1 MPLIT
6 IRLAR
11 RDEPTSPEQK
21 ARLISG
27 ISDLMESVLSKRRE
41 SITVIIDEVDP
52 ENWGEGGE
60 PVTTI
65 RRRRAS
71 ADPRLSKD
79 LP

>member
-11 RDEPTSPEQK
+11 RDEPTSAEQK

-41 SITVIIDEVDP
+41 SVTVIIDEVNP

-65 RRRRAS
+65 RQRRAS
-71 ADPRLSKD
+71 ADQGF
-79 LP
+79 